1 MVAGIAMEVGLNIL
15 NIDLY
20 SNLEVTLVAAYKF
33 AINSSSQLINTVKY
47 HFQSELFKVER
58 QNNCYC
64 SDYYFSIDFIANQ
77 DFSNNFEMS
86 RTYVNFKWPVS

>member
-33 AINSSSQLINTVKY
+33 AINSS
-47 HFQSELFKVER
+47 
-58 QNNCYC
+58 C
-64 SDYYFSIDFIANQ
+64 
-77 DFSNNFEMS
+77 
-86 RTYVNFKWPVS
+86 